1 MDDLTLRLSQAEV
14 FNKLPEAE
22 CAELTKLARS
32 RRLLA
37 GEYLCHQGYSWPNVI
52 FLASGGLRWAMLSV
66 GGQEYVLL
74 ALQPGDVFWGHSIFD
89 NQPMPAS
96 LVAVKTSNV
105 YQWPREAIL
114 PVLYRNPPAMHEI
127 CALLVR
133 TMRQAREIIY
143 GLAFQ
148 PVAGR
153 LAKLLLDRFTGQ
165 GSTFIERDLTL
176 SELASMLASSP
187 EVVCRLLHQFHEDG
201 VLEITRA
208 SITLRDP
215 AALEQLIEFA

>member
-1 MDDLTLRLSQAEV
+1 MDDLAFRLSQAEF
-14 FNKLPEAE
+14 FNKLPAAE
-22 CAELTKLARS
+22 CTTLAELARR
-32 RRLLA
+32 RRLHA
-37 GEYLCHQGYSWPNVI
+37 GEFLCRQGFIWPYVI
-52 FLASGGLRWAMLSV
+52 FLASGQLRWSMLSAS
-66 GGQEYVLL
+66 GQEYVLL
-74 ALQPGDVFWGHSIFD
+74 ALKPGDVFWGHSIFD

-96 LVAVKTSNV
+96 LMAVNPTKV
-105 YQWPREAIL
+105 CQWPREVML
-114 PVLYRNPPAMHEI
+114 PILYRNPAAMWEI
-127 CALLVR
+127 CTMLAR

-165 GSTFIERDLTL
+165 GSAFIERDLTL
-176 SELASMLASSP
+176 SELASMIASSP

>member
-1 MDDLTLRLSQAEV
+1 MDDLTLRLLQAEV
-14 FNKLPEAE
+14 FNKLPKAE
-22 CAELTKLARS
+22 CAELTKLARR

-37 GEYLCHQGYSWPNVI
+37 GEHLCHQGYSWPNVI
-52 FLASGGLRWAMLSV
+52 FLASGGLRWTMLSA

-105 YQWPREAIL
+105 YQWPRDAIL
-114 PVLYRNPPAMHEI
+114 PILYRNPPAMWEI

-153 LAKLLLDRFTGQ
+153 LAKLLQDCFAGQ
-165 GSTFIERDLTL
+165 NNTFIERDLTL
-176 SELASMLASSP
+176 SEIASMVASSP
-187 EVVCRLLHQFHEDG
+187 EVICRLLHQFQEDG

-215 AALEQLIEFA
+215 VALERLIQIS